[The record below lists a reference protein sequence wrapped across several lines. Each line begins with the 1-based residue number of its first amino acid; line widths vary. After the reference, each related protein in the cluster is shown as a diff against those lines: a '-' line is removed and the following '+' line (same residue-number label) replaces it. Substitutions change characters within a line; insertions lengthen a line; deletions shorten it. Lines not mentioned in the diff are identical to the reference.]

1 MPIFQELVSDSF
13 TFLVNPGAG
22 TFSIPLDSATAVA
35 IRTPV
40 VADRVNLRRVA
51 PPFDPFNPVFVP
63 APGAFYKFFS
73 SVSAQSS
80 LNSTDT
86 AAFTFKKSAVAFN
99 QLRLSA
105 SPATKLNLRSTISE
119 RLRLRD
125 LLTFGRPM
133 TALDSISVS
142 ATPIPVEALRVLE
155 QLNLSDVT
163 LNTLL
168 ARLTVAETIRLRDL
182 LEKFFSGEVV
192 ETTSFE
198 ALVVPLK
205 RAVAQVNT
213 GVSISETVAR
223 NLVLRLSVPDGV
235 SIGDVDLQQLIY
247 RPTLLDAIEIA
258 VAFISPGNTFSV
270 WNVNAATGA
279 VSEYDN
285 YAFNSFGN
293 FGQMYLGAD
302 SEGLYELN
310 GCNDEGSAIIAR
322 IRSGLAQL
330 TQSRFTMLRDAY
342 IGMRSDGSFVL
353 RITTGEGEVYN
364 YAFDNQNMKSTR
376 VQLGKGMRTRYFSF
390 ELISTGSDFDLDS
403 VEFIPLS
410 STRRV

>member
-1 MPIFQELVSDSF
+1 MPIFSELVSDSF

-22 TFSIPLDSATAVA
+22 AFSIPLDSAV
-35 IRTPV
+35 PV
-40 VADRVNLRRVA
+40 VRRQPIIAVRFNLPRVA
-51 PPFDPFNPVFVP
+51 PPFDPFNPVISP
-63 APGAFYKFFS
+63 APGASFKFFAF
-73 SVSAQSS
+73 VAAQSNLS
-80 LNSTDT
+80 STDT
-86 AAFTFKKSAVAFN
+86 AAFTFKKAAVVFD
-99 QLRLSA
+99 QLRFSA
-105 SPATKLNLRSTISE
+105 SPATKLNFRATVSDL
-119 RLRLRD
+119 LRLRD
-125 LLTFGRPM
+125 PLTFGRPM
-133 TALDSISVS
+133 TASESLSMT
-142 ATPIPVEALRVLE
+142 ATVVAVEALRVLE
-155 QLNLSDVT
+155 QLRLSDVP

-182 LEKFFSGEVV
+182 LEKFFSGDVV
-192 ETTSFE
+192 ETASFQ
-198 ALVVPLK
+198 ALVTPLK
-205 RAVAQVNT
+205 RAVGQVNT

-223 NLVLRLSVPDGV
+223 NLVLRLAVADGV
-235 SIGDVDLQQLIY
+235 GIEDVDLKQLIY
-247 RPTLLDAIEIA
+247 SPALLDAVQIA
-258 VAFISPGNTFSV
+258 AAFISPGDTFSV
-270 WNVNAATGA
+270 WNINAATGA
-279 VSEYDN
+279 VSQYDN

-330 TQSRFTMLRDAY
+330 AQSRFTMLRDAY